1 MVLQSIGLKFF
12 GKIIR
17 ESCFCCSRCISFNP
31 TSHLNSF
38 FSYREILSNYVY
50 KRFQGSQSIKTM
62 VSWVFTFN
70 KFLLTKSNFKIFTHW
85 ISIQKQPP
93 GDVLLGECFEGVQ
106 QICGGESRWR
116 CVISIELHMQL
127 WGYSSAWMFSCRFC
141 FAFAK
146 HFLGDY
152 CLRLSVPSF
161 ISAAIS
167 IALLRYWRKWRWY
180 SPCFSMEIFRSFF
193 DDSLALF
200 AY

>member
-1 MVLQSIGLKFF
+1 MNTQIINFQFKDFHVPFMVLQSIGLKFF
-12 GKIIR
+12 GKIMR

-106 QICGGESRWR
+106 QICGGENRCR
-116 CVISIELHMQL
+116 CVISVELHMQL
-127 WGYSSAWMFSCRFC
+127 WGSLLCMDVLVWFLLRICETF
-141 FAFAK
+141 
-146 HFLGDY
+146 FLGLLPQAVCF
-152 CLRLSVPSF
+152 CLN
-161 ISAAIS
+161 
-167 IALLRYWRKWRWY
+167 
-180 SPCFSMEIFRSFF
+180 IF
-193 DDSLALF
+193 
-200 AY
+200 Y